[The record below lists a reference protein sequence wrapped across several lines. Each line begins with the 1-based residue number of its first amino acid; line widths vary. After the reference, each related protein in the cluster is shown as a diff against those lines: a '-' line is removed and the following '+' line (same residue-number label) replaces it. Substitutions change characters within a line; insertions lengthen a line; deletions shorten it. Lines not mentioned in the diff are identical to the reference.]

1 MNWMIFYLAVNTD
14 KPKVDTFLVFVCTN
28 ASFVAQIS
36 LFRKCPKRDAFLA
49 RVAKQWIVKDSAS
62 YRSQSERAKI
72 AIHWFGKYQTC

>member
-36 LFRKCPKRDAFLA
+36 SFRKCLETGRLLGSGRKTMN
-49 RVAKQWIVKDSAS
+49 
-62 YRSQSERAKI
+62 SQ
-72 AIHWFGKYQTC
+72 G